1 MYINAHVFC
10 FVRGLVIVEDAA
22 FIDTVQHRQMNCNR
36 LVFIPEGTAYRI
48 RNGAN
53 ADGERS
59 NYTRRSSSSRN
70 QKQRWVDG
78 GGAFITAGIITA
90 DGSAITRVDGGDSY
104 NDDPTRYIKQHMGLY
119 AEGMRGGACN
129 VGNIQQSRETEGAR
143 VNKEKVR
150 VNNLRGV
157 Y

>member
-1 MYINAHVFC
+1 
-10 FVRGLVIVEDAA
+10 
-22 FIDTVQHRQMNCNR
+22 
-36 LVFIPEGTAYRI
+36 
-48 RNGAN
+48 
-53 ADGERS
+53 
-59 NYTRRSSSSRN
+59 
-70 QKQRWVDG
+70 
-78 GGAFITAGIITA
+78 
-90 DGSAITRVDGGDSY
+90 
-104 NDDPTRYIKQHMGLY
+104 MGLY

>member
-1 MYINAHVFC
+1 MDQPLRA
-10 FVRGLVIVEDAA
+10 L
-22 FIDTVQHRQMNCNR
+22 M
-36 LVFIPEGTAYRI
+36 
-48 RNGAN
+48 
-53 ADGERS
+53 
-59 NYTRRSSSSRN
+59 
-70 QKQRWVDG
+70 
-78 GGAFITAGIITA
+78 
-90 DGSAITRVDGGDSY
+90 GGDSY